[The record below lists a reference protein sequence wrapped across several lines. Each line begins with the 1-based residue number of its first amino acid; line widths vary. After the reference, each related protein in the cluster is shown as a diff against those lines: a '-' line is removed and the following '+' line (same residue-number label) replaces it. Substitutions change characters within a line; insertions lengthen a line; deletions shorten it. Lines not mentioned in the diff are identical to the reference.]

1 MNLHTCLLCLGSNLD
16 GATRLSAARHAL
28 LSHFPDIRFSQEMVT
43 EAIGTGFLSPFH
55 NQVARFTTPLSAE
68 EVRVILKQIERDNG
82 RLPEDK
88 ANGIVKLDI
97 DLLVVDEVVL
107 KAKDLEREFV
117 IRGMEELEKNPPYEG
132 GQGDVI
138 SAGKIIGY

>member
-28 LSHFPDIRFSQEMVT
+28 LSHFSDIRFSQEMVT

-55 NQVARFTTPLSAE
+55 NQVARFTSPSDAE
-68 EVRVILKQIERDNG
+68 SIRAILKQIERENG

-97 DLLVVDEVVL
+97 DLLMVDDCVL
-107 KAKDLEREFV
+107 KPKDMEREFV
-117 IRGMEELEKNPPYEG
+117 RIGLEEL
-132 GQGDVI
+132 I
-138 SAGKIIGY
+138 

>member
-16 GATRLSAARHAL
+16 GATRLSATRKAL

-55 NQVARFTTPLSAE
+55 NQVARLTTPLSAE
-68 EVRVILKQIERDNG
+68 EVRAILKGIEQTQG

-97 DLLVVDEVVL
+97 DLLVYDEVVL
-107 KAKDLEREFV
+107 KPKDLEREFV
-117 IRGMEELEKNPPYEG
+117 IRGREELAYNPPYEG
-132 GQGDVI
+132 GRGM
-138 SAGKIIGY
+138 

>member
-16 GATRLSAARHAL
+16 GATRLSAARQAL

-43 EAIGTGFLSPFH
+43 EAIGTGFLSPFY
-55 NQVARFTTPLSAE
+55 NQVARLTTSLSAE
-68 EVRVILKQIERDNG
+68 EVRAILKGIEQVQG

-97 DLLVVDEVVL
+97 DLLVYDETVL

-117 IRGMEELEKNPPYEG
+117 IRGMEELEKNP
-132 GQGDVI
+132 Q
-138 SAGKIIGY
+138 

>member
-43 EAIGTGFLSPFH
+43 EAICTGFLSPFH

-117 IRGMEELEKNPPYEG
+117 IRGMEELAYNPPYT
-132 GQGDVI
+132 I
-138 SAGKIIGY
+138 HL

>member
-55 NQVARFTTPLSAE
+55 NQVARFTTPFSAE

-117 IRGMEELEKNPPYEG
+117 IRGMEELEKNP
-132 GQGDVI
+132 Q
-138 SAGKIIGY
+138 

>member
-1 MNLHTCLLCLGSNLD
+1 MKHTCLLCLGSNLD

-28 LSHFPDIRFSQEMVT
+28 LSHFPDIRFSREMVT

-55 NQVARFTTPLSAE
+55 NQVARLTTPLSAE
-68 EVRVILKQIERDNG
+68 EVRGILKQIERDNG

-88 ANGIVKLDI
+88 ANGIVKLDV
-97 DLLVVDEVVL
+97 DLLVYDEVVL

-117 IRGMEELEKNPPYEG
+117 RIGLEELEQNPPYEG
-132 GQGDVI
+132 GWGM
-138 SAGKIIGY
+138 

>member
-1 MNLHTCLLCLGSNLD
+1 MKHTCLLCLGSNLD
-16 GATRLSAARHAL
+16 GATRLSAARHVL

-55 NQVARFTTPLSAE
+55 NQVARLTTPLSAE
-68 EVRVILKQIERDNG
+68 EVRVILKQIERDNE

-88 ANGIVKLDI
+88 AQGIVKLDV
-97 DLLVVDEVVL
+97 DLLVYDKVVL

-117 IRGMEELEKNPPYEG
+117 RIGLEELNLYPPYEG
-132 GQGDVI
+132 GWGM
-138 SAGKIIGY
+138 